1 MTFDLG
7 RSVGTAAPT
16 ASLSHRD
23 PQGRN
28 TTFTILCADGR
39 KGLPGAFAEPIGQVG
54 ATQVSRAGR
63 TSVRRCHRSM
73 PCRART

>member
-63 TSVRRCHRSM
+63 TSVCRCHRSM